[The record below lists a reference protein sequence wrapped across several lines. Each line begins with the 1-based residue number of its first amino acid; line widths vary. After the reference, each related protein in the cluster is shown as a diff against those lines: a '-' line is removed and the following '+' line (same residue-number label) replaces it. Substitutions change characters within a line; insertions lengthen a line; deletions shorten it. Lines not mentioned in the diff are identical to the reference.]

1 MYDYIDQIQLCPC
14 QQLSF
19 GFINNNYVES
29 NGGMSRTKDNFVGS
43 PNLGKGKNNGN
54 FAEPDYKSQT
64 SASCVKVEE
73 GKGKIQVNCVEEY
86 IGRAKTNEVGMGK
99 TKFTSGVEEDNGNA
113 RSNVNCVRME
123 GEMGKSKVN
132 SKDDVNYDKPKEG
145 GMAKT
150 KINGDEENIGKVKP
164 DVNCVK
170 PEGGMDKTK
179 VNDDDEN
186 IGKAKPDVNCVKP
199 EGGMGK
205 TKVNN
210 DEENIGK
217 VNLDANCIKWEG
229 EIFKTKL
236 NGDEEKI
243 GEAKPDV
250 KYVKPEGGMGKTK
263 VYGVEVNNGKTKA
276 HVNHVKLEGGL
287 GKTNVDCFLEKKD
300 ETFFKPVVEAD
311 VSMAKDVK
319 GHTKVKC
326 LTSMGKSTNS
336 FHC

>member
-19 GFINNNYVES
+19 GFKNNNYVES

-43 PNLGKGKNNGN
+43 ANLGKGKNNGN

-73 GKGKIQVNCVEEY
+73 GKGKTQVNCVEEY
-86 IGRAKTNEVGMGK
+86 IGRAKTNEGGMGK
-99 TKFTSGVEEDNGNA
+99 TKFTSGVEEDIGNN
-113 RSNVNCVRME
+113 RSKVNCVRME
-123 GEMGKSKVN
+123 GEMGKSKVKC
-132 SKDDVNYDKPKEG
+132 KDDVNYDKPKER

-150 KINGDEENIGKVKP
+150 KINGDEENVGKVKH

-217 VNLDANCIKWEG
+217 VNLDA
-229 EIFKTKL
+229 
-236 NGDEEKI
+236 
-243 GEAKPDV
+243 
-250 KYVKPEGGMGKTK
+250 K

-276 HVNHVKLEGGL
+276 HVNYVKLKGGL
-287 GKTNVDCFLEKKD
+287 GRTNVDCFLEKKD
-300 ETFFKPVVEAD
+300 ETFFD

-326 LTSMGKSTNS
+326 ITSMGKSTHS